1 MKNTGDDCYKLE
13 FVEEYELV
21 SLHDSTVADGA
32 FCPCLPVGDENF
44 FIEISGKNG
53 C

>member
-1 MKNTGDDCYKLE
+1 MKNTGYDCYELD

-21 SLHDSTVADGA
+21 SLHDGTVADGT
-32 FCPCLPVGDENF
+32 FCPCLPVGDEGF
-44 FIEISGKNG
+44 FIGINSKNG